1 MKNLSLIFFIFSRDG
16 KLLRNRDVKIEKLAI
31 AINAKVLF
39 FFFFKK
45 IHQLSLSKKSESA
58 LNKLSLQ

>member
-39 FFFFKK
+39 FFFKK